1 MNNERKCG
9 SRRAVRYANKM
20 PVILALLSSL
30 VWGLSDFLGGT
41 LSKKRKAIAVIGG
54 SQSFGLIFVSLL
66 AIAFQTWTWNQ
77 SVWINGA
84 IAGAMG
90 LFGLVGFY
98 TALAT
103 GQMGIV
109 APISSLSAVVPVT
122 IGLVQ
127 GEQPSTMQLAGIV
140 VALIGVILASG
151 PELNGKV
158 DPRPVLLAL
167 FAAVTFGFCVYFM
180 ARGARINPTMTVTA
194 MRAVQVLLV
203 IVLFLAIRSLGGLVK
218 RDIPMLA
225 TIGASDAGANV
236 LYTFAASLGLLSVVS
251 VLGSL
256 YPIVTVLLAW
266 WIHKERLMRVQYIGI
281 AITFSGVALLALGQ

>member
-1 MNNERKCG
+1 
-9 SRRAVRYANKM
+9 M

-90 LFGLVGFY
+90 LFGLVCFY

-109 APISSLSAVVPVT
+109 APISSLSAIVPVT

-140 VALIGVILASG
+140 LALIGVILASG

-180 ARGARINPTMTVTA
+180 AIGARINPTMTVTA
-194 MRAVQVLLV
+194 MRAIQVSIVIALLLV
-203 IVLFLAIRSLGGLVK
+203 IRNLGGLVK

>member
-1 MNNERKCG
+1 
-9 SRRAVRYANKM
+9 M

-41 LSKKRKAIAVIGG
+41 LSKKRKAVAVIGG
-54 SQSFGLIFVSLL
+54 SQSFGLLFVSLL

-90 LFGLVGFY
+90 LFGLVCFY

-180 ARGARINPTMTVTA
+180 AQGARINPTMTVTA

-203 IVLFLAIRSLGGLVK
+203 IVLFLAIRNLGGLVK

>member
-1 MNNERKCG
+1 
-9 SRRAVRYANKM
+9 M
-20 PVILALLSSL
+20 PIILALLSSL

-54 SQSFGLIFVSLL
+54 SQTFGLTFVSIL
-66 AIAFQTWTWNQ
+66 ALGLGVWTLD
-77 SVWINGA
+77 STVWVNGI

-90 LFGLVGFY
+90 LLGLVGFY

-109 APISSLSAVVPVT
+109 APISSLSALVPVT
-122 IGLVQ
+122 IGLAQ
-127 GEQPSTMQLAGIV
+127 GERPGTLQIAGIL

-158 DPRPVLLAL
+158 DSRPVFLAL
-167 FAAVTFGFCVYFM
+167 FAALTFGFCVYFM
-180 ARGARINPTMTVTA
+180 AKGGQINPTMTITA
-194 MRAVQVLLV
+194 MRATQVVLV
-203 IVLFLAIRSLGGLVK
+203 LVLALAVRSLGGLVRK
-218 RDIPMLA
+218 DVPLLA
-225 TIGASDAGANV
+225 TIGATDAGANV
-236 LYTFAASLGLLSVVS
+236 LFAFAAALGLLSVVA

-266 WIHKERLMRVQYIGI
+266 WIHKERLMPVQYLGI
-281 AITFSGVALLALGQ
+281 AVTFTGVGLISLG

>member
-1 MNNERKCG
+1 
-9 SRRAVRYANKM
+9 M
-20 PVILALLSSL
+20 PILLALFSSL
-30 VWGLSDFLGGT
+30 IWGLSDFLGGT
-41 LSKKRKAIAVIGG
+41 LSKRRKAIAVIGG
-54 SQSFGLIFVSLL
+54 SQTFGLIFVSISALVL
-66 AIAFQTWTWNQ
+66 GVWTFD
-77 SVWINGA
+77 STVWLNGS

-90 LFGLVGFY
+90 LLGLVGFY

-127 GEQPSTMQLAGIV
+127 GERPGSLQVAGII

-158 DPRPVLLAL
+158 DSRPVFLAL
-167 FAAVTFGFCVYFM
+167 FAAFTFGFCVYFM
-180 ARGARINPTMTVTA
+180 AKGGQINPTMTIAA
-194 MRAVQVLLV
+194 MRATQVALVLVLV
-203 IVLFLAIRSLGGLVK
+203 IAFRSIGGLVK
-218 RDIPMLA
+218 KDMPLLA
-225 TIGASDAGANV
+225 AIGMTDAGANV
-236 LYTFAASLGLLSVVS
+236 LFAFAASLGLLSIVS

-266 WIHKERLMRVQYIGI
+266 WIHKERLLPIQYLGI
-281 AITFSGVALLALGQ
+281 VVTLTGVGLISLG

>member
-1 MNNERKCG
+1 
-9 SRRAVRYANKM
+9 M

-30 VWGLSDFLGGT
+30 VWGLADFLGGT
-41 LSKKRKAIAVIGG
+41 LSKKRKAVAVIGG
-54 SQSFGLIFVSLL
+54 SQSFGLLFVALL
-66 AIAFQTWTWNQ
+66 AIGLQAWTWNET
-77 SVWINGA
+77 VWINGA

-90 LFGLVGFY
+90 LLGLIGFY

-127 GEQPSTMQLAGIV
+127 GERPSAMQLTGIV
-140 VALIGVILASG
+140 VALIGVLLASG

-158 DPRPVLLAL
+158 DPRPVFLAF
-167 FAAVTFGFCVYFM
+167 FAAVSFGFCVYFM
-180 ARGARINPTMTVTA
+180 AQGARINPTMTVTA
-194 MRAVQVLLV
+194 MRAVQVALV
-203 IVLFLAIRSLGGLVK
+203 LVLFLAIRNLGGLVK
-218 RDIPMLA
+218 RDVPMLA

-236 LYTFAASLGLLSVVS
+236 LYTFAASLGLLSVVA

-256 YPIVTVLLAW
+256 YPIITVLLAW

-281 AITFSGVALLALGQ
+281 AITFTGVALLALG

>member
-1 MNNERKCG
+1 
-9 SRRAVRYANKM
+9 M

-41 LSKKRKAIAVIGG
+41 LSKKRKAVAVIGG
-54 SQSFGLIFVSLL
+54 SQSFGLLFVALL
-66 AIAFQTWTWNQ
+66 AIGLQAWTWNQ

-90 LFGLVGFY
+90 LLGLVGFY

-127 GEQPSTMQLAGIV
+127 GERPSAMQLTGIV

-158 DPRPVLLAL
+158 DPRPVFLAF
-167 FAAVTFGFCVYFM
+167 FAAVSFGFCVYFM
-180 ARGARINPTMTVTA
+180 AKGARINPTMTVTA
-194 MRAVQVLLV
+194 MRAVQVALV
-203 IVLFLAIRSLGGLVK
+203 LVLFLAIRNLGGLVK
-218 RDIPMLA
+218 RDVPMLA

-256 YPIVTVLLAW
+256 YPIITVLLAW

-281 AITFSGVALLALGQ
+281 AITFTGVALLALG

>member
-1 MNNERKCG
+1 
-9 SRRAVRYANKM
+9 M
-20 PVILALLSSL
+20 PIILALLSSV
-30 VWGLSDFLGGT
+30 VWGVSDFLGGT

-54 SQSFGLIFVSLL
+54 SQTFGLLFASSLALIFGL
-66 AIAFQTWTWNQ
+66 WTWDTT
-77 SVWINGA
+77 VWFNGA

-90 LFGLVGFY
+90 LLGLVGFY

-109 APISSLSAVVPVT
+109 APISSLSAVVPLT

-127 GEQPSTMQLAGIV
+127 GERPSSVQVVGIV

-158 DPRPVLLAL
+158 DSRPVFLAL

-180 ARGARINPTMTVTA
+180 AKGGQENPTVTIVA
-194 MRAVQVLLV
+194 MRATQVSIVLV
-203 IVLFLAIRSLGGLVK
+203 IALALTSIGGLIK
-218 RDIPMLA
+218 KDIPWLA
-225 TIGASDAGANV
+225 TIGASDAGANI
-236 LYTFAASLGLLSVVS
+236 LFAFAASLGLLSVVA

-266 WIHKERLMRVQYIGI
+266 WIHKERLMPVQYVGI
-281 AITFSGVALLALGQ
+281 AITFIGIALISLG

>member
-1 MNNERKCG
+1 
-9 SRRAVRYANKM
+9 M
-20 PVILALLSSL
+20 PIILALLSSV
-30 VWGLSDFLGGT
+30 VWGVSDFLGGT

-54 SQSFGLIFVSLL
+54 SQTFGLLFASSLALIFG
-66 AIAFQTWTWNQ
+66 IWTWDTT
-77 SVWINGA
+77 VWFNGA

-90 LFGLVGFY
+90 LLGLVGFY

-109 APISSLSAVVPVT
+109 APISSLSAVVPLT

-127 GEQPSTMQLAGIV
+127 GERPSSLQVGGIV

-158 DPRPVLLAL
+158 DSRPVFLAL
-167 FAAVTFGFCVYFM
+167 FAALTFGFCVYFM
-180 ARGARINPTMTVTA
+180 AKGGQENPTVTIVA
-194 MRAVQVLLV
+194 MRATQVSIVLV
-203 IVLFLAIRSLGGLVK
+203 IALALTSIGGLIK
-218 RDIPMLA
+218 KDIPWLA
-225 TIGASDAGANV
+225 TIGASDAGANI
-236 LYTFAASLGLLSVVS
+236 LFAFAASLGLLSVVA

-266 WIHKERLMRVQYIGI
+266 WIHKERLMPIQYVGI
-281 AITFSGVALLALGQ
+281 AITFTGIALISLG

>member
-1 MNNERKCG
+1 
-9 SRRAVRYANKM
+9 M

-41 LSKKRKAIAVIGG
+41 LSKKRKAVAVIGG

-90 LFGLVGFY
+90 LFGLVCFY

-167 FAAVTFGFCVYFM
+167 LAAVTFGFCVYFM

-203 IVLFLAIRSLGGLVK
+203 IVLFLAIRNLGGLVK

>member
-1 MNNERKCG
+1 
-9 SRRAVRYANKM
+9 M

-41 LSKKRKAIAVIGG
+41 LSKKRKAVAVIGG
-54 SQSFGLIFVSLL
+54 SQSFGLLFVSLL
-66 AIAFQTWTWNQ
+66 ALGFQAWTWNQ
-77 SVWINGA
+77 TVWINGA

-90 LFGLVGFY
+90 LLGLVCFY

-127 GEQPSTMQLAGIV
+127 GERPSAMQLTGIV

-158 DPRPVLLAL
+158 DPRPVFLAL
-167 FAAVTFGFCVYFM
+167 FAALTFGFCVYFM
-180 ARGARINPTMTVTA
+180 AQGARINPTMTVTA
-194 MRAVQVLLV
+194 MRAVQVFLV
-203 IVLFLAIRSLGGLVK
+203 IILFLAIRNLGGLVK

-225 TIGASDAGANV
+225 TIGARDAGANV

-266 WIHKERLMRVQYIGI
+266 WILKERLMRVQYIGI
-281 AITFSGVALLALGQ
+281 AITFSGVALLALG

>member
-1 MNNERKCG
+1 
-9 SRRAVRYANKM
+9 M

-41 LSKKRKAIAVIGG
+41 LSKKRKAVAVIGG
-54 SQSFGLIFVSLL
+54 SQSFGLLFVSLL

-90 LFGLVGFY
+90 LLGLVCFY

-180 ARGARINPTMTVTA
+180 AQGARINPTMTVTA

-203 IVLFLAIRSLGGLVK
+203 IVLFLAIRNLGGLVK

>member
-1 MNNERKCG
+1 
-9 SRRAVRYANKM
+9 M

-30 VWGLSDFLGGT
+30 VWGLADFLGGT
-41 LSKKRKAIAVIGG
+41 LSKKRKAVAVIGG
-54 SQSFGLIFVSLL
+54 SQSFGLFFVALL
-66 AIAFQTWTWNQ
+66 AIGLQAWTWNQ

-90 LFGLVGFY
+90 LLGLVGFY

-127 GEQPSTMQLAGIV
+127 GERPSAMQLTGIV

-158 DPRPVLLAL
+158 DPRPVFLAF
-167 FAAVTFGFCVYFM
+167 FAAVSFGFCVYFM
-180 ARGARINPTMTVTA
+180 AKGARINPTMTVTA
-194 MRAVQVLLV
+194 MRAVQVALV
-203 IVLFLAIRSLGGLVK
+203 LVLFLAVRNLGGLVK
-218 RDIPMLA
+218 RDVPMLA

-256 YPIVTVLLAW
+256 YPIITVLLAW

-281 AITFSGVALLALGQ
+281 AITFTGVALLALG

>member
-1 MNNERKCG
+1 
-9 SRRAVRYANKM
+9 
-20 PVILALLSSL
+20 
-30 VWGLSDFLGGT
+30 
-41 LSKKRKAIAVIGG
+41 
-54 SQSFGLIFVSLL
+54 
-66 AIAFQTWTWNQ
+66 
-77 SVWINGA
+77 
-84 IAGAMG
+84 
-90 LFGLVGFY
+90 
-98 TALAT
+98 
-103 GQMGIV
+103 
-109 APISSLSAVVPVT
+109 
-122 IGLVQ
+122 
-127 GEQPSTMQLAGIV
+127 
-140 VALIGVILASG
+140 
-151 PELNGKV
+151 
-158 DPRPVLLAL
+158 
-167 FAAVTFGFCVYFM
+167 
-180 ARGARINPTMTVTA
+180 MTVTA

>member
-1 MNNERKCG
+1 
-9 SRRAVRYANKM
+9 M

-30 VWGLSDFLGGT
+30 VWGLADFLGGT
-41 LSKKRKAIAVIGG
+41 LSKKRKAVAVIGG
-54 SQSFGLIFVSLL
+54 SQSFGLFFVVLL
-66 AIAFQTWTWNQ
+66 AIGLQAWTWNET
-77 SVWINGA
+77 VWINGA

-90 LFGLVGFY
+90 LLGLVGFY

-127 GEQPSTMQLAGIV
+127 GERPSAMQLTGIV
-140 VALIGVILASG
+140 VALIGVLLASG

-158 DPRPVLLAL
+158 DPRPVFLAF
-167 FAAVTFGFCVYFM
+167 FAAVSFGFCVYFM
-180 ARGARINPTMTVTA
+180 AQGARINPTMTVTA
-194 MRAVQVLLV
+194 MRAVQVALV
-203 IVLFLAIRSLGGLVK
+203 LVLFLAIRNLGGLVK
-218 RDIPMLA
+218 RDVPMLA

-236 LYTFAASLGLLSVVS
+236 LYTFAASLGLLSVVA

-256 YPIVTVLLAW
+256 YPIITVLLAW

-281 AITFSGVALLALGQ
+281 AITFTGVALLALG

>member
-1 MNNERKCG
+1 
-9 SRRAVRYANKM
+9 M
-20 PVILALLSSL
+20 PIILALFSSV

-41 LSKKRKAIAVIGG
+41 LSKRRKAIAVIGG
-54 SQSFGLIFVSLL
+54 SQSFGLFFVSAL
-66 AIAFQTWTWNQ
+66 ALVLGVWTLDTT
-77 SVWINGA
+77 VWINGA

-90 LFGLVGFY
+90 LLGLVGFY

-127 GEQPSTMQLAGIV
+127 GERPGSLQVAGIV

-158 DPRPVLLAL
+158 DSRPVFLAL
-167 FAAVTFGFCVYFM
+167 FAAFTFGFCVYFM
-180 ARGARINPTMTVTA
+180 AKGGQINPTMTITA
-194 MRAVQVLLV
+194 MRATQVSIV
-203 IVLFLAIRSLGGLVK
+203 IVVALALRSIGGLVK
-218 RDIPMLA
+218 KDVPLLA
-225 TIGASDAGANV
+225 AIGMTDAGANV
-236 LYTFAASLGLLSVVS
+236 LFAFAASLGLLSVVS

-256 YPIVTVLLAW
+256 YPIVTVILAW
-266 WIHKERLMRVQYIGI
+266 WIHKERLMPVQYLGI
-281 AITFSGVALLALGQ
+281 AITFSGVALISLG

>member
-1 MNNERKCG
+1 
-9 SRRAVRYANKM
+9 M

-30 VWGLSDFLGGT
+30 VWGLADFLGGT
-41 LSKKRKAIAVIGG
+41 LSKKRKAVAVIGG
-54 SQSFGLIFVSLL
+54 SQSFGLLFVALL
-66 AIAFQTWTWNQ
+66 AIGLQAWTWNET
-77 SVWINGA
+77 VWINGA

-90 LFGLVGFY
+90 LLGLVGFY

-127 GEQPSTMQLAGIV
+127 GERPSAMQLTGIV

-158 DPRPVLLAL
+158 DPRPVFLAF
-167 FAAVTFGFCVYFM
+167 FAAVSFGFCVYFM
-180 ARGARINPTMTVTA
+180 AKGARINPTMTVTA
-194 MRAVQVLLV
+194 MRAVQVALV
-203 IVLFLAIRSLGGLVK
+203 LVLFLAIRNLGGLVK
-218 RDIPMLA
+218 RDVPMLA

-281 AITFSGVALLALGQ
+281 AITFSGVALLALG

>member
-1 MNNERKCG
+1 
-9 SRRAVRYANKM
+9 M
-20 PVILALLSSL
+20 PVILALLSSV

-41 LSKKRKAIAVIGG
+41 LSKKRKVIAVIGG
-54 SQSFGLIFVSLL
+54 SQSFGLLFVSLL
-66 AIAFQTWTWNQ
+66 AIGFQAWTWNQ

-90 LFGLVGFY
+90 FLGLICFY

-127 GEQPSTMQLAGIV
+127 GERPSSMQLTGIV

-158 DPRPVLLAL
+158 DPRPVFLAL
-167 FAAVTFGFCVYFM
+167 LAAVTFGFAVYFM
-180 ARGARINPTMTVTA
+180 AQGAQINPTMTVTA
-194 MRAVQVLLV
+194 MRAVQVSIVVALFLV
-203 IVLFLAIRSLGGLVK
+203 IRNLGGLVK

-266 WIHKERLMRVQYIGI
+266 WIHKERLMRIQYVGI
-281 AITFSGVALLALGQ
+281 AITFSGVALLALG